1 MATTLTAAS
10 LVVTHTEAISIN
22 GKDQGGTV
30 THTVPSIK
38 QVDKRIVTCPA
49 SNTTT
54 ILTFASNVHTSAGAI
69 DVEDTRYV
77 RITNLDSSA
86 PITIGV
92 VGAASCYMVSL
103 EFGRSYVLCT
113 PDGIMLAEEDT
124 SPSFGTK
131 SDIASIQVNPGANT
145 VDVEVFVAG
154 I

>member
-1 MATTLTAAS
+1 MTSSITAATLT
-10 LVVTHTEAISIN
+10 VTITEAVSLNGYDQGASNSLTISSIN
-22 GKDQGGTV
+22 EV
-30 THTVPSIK
+30 F
-38 QVDKRIVTCPA
+38 KRIVTCPA